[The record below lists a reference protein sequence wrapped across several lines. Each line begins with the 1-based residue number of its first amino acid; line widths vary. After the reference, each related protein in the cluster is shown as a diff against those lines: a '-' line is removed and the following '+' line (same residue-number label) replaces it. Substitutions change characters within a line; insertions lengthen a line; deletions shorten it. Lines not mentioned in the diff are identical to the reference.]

1 MCLAEGMNQKSSEDL
16 VAEALSAEQETENPR
31 KTTEEAMREGFG
43 IIDGGA
49 TRTFRSVEAIKSI
62 AAMNQQRHQ
71 DDRILGVDPN
81 DRPVFG
87 FGNSSKDQCVSNLQV
102 KITAGQKEGALK
114 IHALDK
120 GNGPVLLS
128 VATLRSLKAV
138 RARSRRLPR
147 PRPTSCRATGALPG
161 RPSAP
166 GLDVRLLQEGL
177 HK

>member
-1 MCLAEGMNQKSSEDL
+1 
-16 VAEALSAEQETENPR
+16 
-31 KTTEEAMREGFG
+31 MREGFG
-43 IIDGGA
+43 IVDGGA
-49 TRTFRSVEAIKSI
+49 TRTLGSVEAIKSI

-71 DDRILGVDPN
+71 DDRIPGVDLN

-87 FGNSSKDQCVSNLQV
+87 FGNSSKDQCVSTLQV

-138 RARSRRLPR
+138 IDFEQDLVVLR
-147 PRPTSCRATGALPG
+147 
-161 RPSAP
+161 
-166 GLDVRLLQEGL
+166 GLDPHRVVPLERSQAGHQLLDLTSDFYRKAYTSSEPVPSL
-177 HK
+177 RDFCVE